1 MTENTKDAHADL
13 RQHSHGIMT
22 ITALVIV
29 AIAGLVTRNDLL
41 FGLVMGTIYLSSF
54 RAGPKVATQIAEN
67 AKEAQAPAHIV
78 GSIVAGIVAGL
89 IAAVILFIIRSAV
102 GDGINVTPE
111 DNIIVQIIKHFF
123 DAWAWL
129 PAGLGLAIGS
139 LTCRASAD

>member
-1 MTENTKDAHADL
+1 MDEQAKDAHADL
-13 RQHSHGIMT
+13 KHSHHGIMT
-22 ITALVIV
+22 IVALVV
-29 AIAGLVTRNDLL
+29 AAVAGLLTRNDLL
-41 FGLVMGTIYLSSF
+41 FGLVMGTVYLSSH

-67 AKEAQAPAHIV
+67 AKEAQAPAHII
-78 GSIVAGIVAGL
+78 GSIVAGIVAGV

-102 GDGINVTPE
+102 GDGINVTPD

-139 LTCRASAD
+139 LTYRASTD

>member
-1 MTENTKDAHADL
+1 MAEKAKDAHADL
-13 RQHSHGIMT
+13 ARSQHGIMT
-22 ITALVIV
+22 IIALVV
-29 AIAGLVTRNDLL
+29 AALAGLLTRNDLL
-41 FGLVMGTIYLSSF
+41 FGLVMGTIYLSSH

-67 AKEAQAPAHIV
+67 AEEAHVPAHII

-89 IAAVILFIIRSAV
+89 IAAVFLFIIRSVV
-102 GDGINVTPE
+102 GDSINVTPE

-139 LTCRASAD
+139 LTYRTSTD